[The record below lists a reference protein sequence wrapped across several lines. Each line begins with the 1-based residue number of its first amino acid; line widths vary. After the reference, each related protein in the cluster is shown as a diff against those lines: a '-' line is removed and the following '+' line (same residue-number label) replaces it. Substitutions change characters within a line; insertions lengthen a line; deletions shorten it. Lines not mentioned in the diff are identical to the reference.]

1 MVYSLNQPV
10 ACPSKPV
17 HLHLAAGITRQE
29 ATFGVH
35 PKHVVSAGVL
45 AVAAAE
51 AVGRRQTLRRGLQ
64 RSHSRLTTLFARHD
78 DADDDSTE
86 HSYEDR
92 TAITLENATV
102 RRGPEIILGDIDL
115 DVTMGERSVIVG
127 PNGCGKTTLLS
138 TIAGL
143 IPLETGDRFVRNVS
157 LGWLRQEAT
166 AGSTRTVMEEAVT
179 EMPARIALQE
189 LEQAGAKFG
198 SASTPAASAAAQA
211 AYDRASEQFEALG
224 GYDYETKAGRVLM
237 GLKFTKEDF
246 SRPCSEL
253 SGGWQMKVALAR
265 ALLREP
271 ELLLLDEPTNHMDSE
286 TKKWLA
292 NYLSHEL
299 PRNTT
304 LFVVTHDR
312 SLLENLRL
320 TTVLEISEKRVMTF
334 ECTSI
339 ADWEERRKDRG
350 EYLKKEIAKL
360 EKSAAADALY
370 ISKWGA
376 KAAFATMAQARAKK
390 LDKTRKQIA
399 VLKAETR
406 GLPSNDQG
414 TSSEEQSDGMLPLAA
429 VTKVKLKLPAAPLYR
444 HPPPGN
450 ILLSLAEMDIGHVA
464 EKPAIKNINFV
475 AATNTRTVLLG
486 PNGCGKTTMLRT
498 LAGTLSGL
506 SGHREVGVNKT
517 FGPAT
522 VALFTQDL
530 AQDLPSDMSPVE
542 YLSSVASSDNEAR
555 AALGALGLR
564 SGAHLSRIGDLS
576 GGEKGRV
583 ALALFTLKPADV
595 LLLDEPTNH
604 LDRIAV
610 KALAEGLREV
620 AGAAIIV
627 STHDQAFIDAL
638 QITHTVQVT
647 KATPEQPGSALCRTA
662 EGDAA
667 ARPMAGGTKSVGKPA
682 PETKKVD
689 VAKNASDKRQK
700 ALAAAW

>member
-1 MVYSLNQPV
+1 MACRLNQPV
-10 ACPSKPV
+10 ALPSKPV
-17 HLHLAAGITRQE
+17 HLHLAAAISRQE
-29 ATFGVH
+29 
-35 PKHVVSAGVL
+35 PSLVVYPQRVVAAGVL

-51 AVGRRQTLRRGLQ
+51 AVGKRQRLRRRLQ
-64 RSHSRLTTLFARHD
+64 RSHSRLTTLFARRV
-78 DADDDSTE
+78 DADDDNTND
-86 HSYEDR
+86 SYEDR
-92 TAITLENATV
+92 IAISLEGATV
-102 RRGPEIILGDIDL
+102 RRGPEVILGDVDL
-115 DVTMGERSVIVG
+115 DVTIGERAVIVG

-138 TIAGL
+138 TMAGL
-143 IPLETGDRFVRNVS
+143 LSLETGQRFVRDTS

-179 EMPARIALQE
+179 EMPALIALHE
-189 LEQAGAKFG
+189 LEKKGAKLG
-198 SASTPAASAAAQA
+198 SASTPAALAAAQA
-211 AYDRASEQFEALG
+211 EYDAAAEQFEALG
-224 GYDYETKAGRVLM
+224 GYDYEAKAARVLI

-246 SRPCSEL
+246 GRPCSEL

-292 NYLSHEL
+292 HYLSHEL
-299 PRNTT
+299 PRKTT

-339 ADWEERRKDRG
+339 GDWEERRKDRG
-350 EYLKKEIAKL
+350 DYLKKEIAKL

-390 LDKTRKQIA
+390 LDKTQKQIA

-406 GLPSNDQG
+406 GLPSEDKG
-414 TSSEEQSDGMLPLAA
+414 TTAGEEKPDGMLPLAA
-429 VTKVKLKLPAAPLYR
+429 VTKVKLRLPTAPLHR

-450 ILLSLAEMDIGHVA
+450 ILLSLEGMDIGHVA
-464 EKPAIKNINFV
+464 EKPAIKNVSFV

-498 LAGTLSGL
+498 LAGTLSCP
-506 SGHREVGVNKT
+506 SGHREVGVSKT

-530 AQDLPSDMSPVE
+530 AQDLPSDMTPVE
-542 YLSSVASSDNEAR
+542 YLSSVAVNDGEAR

-583 ALALFTLKPADV
+583 ALALFTLNPADV

-604 LDRIAV
+604 LDGIAV

-638 QITHTVQVT
+638 QITHTVHIT

-667 ARPMAGGTKSVGKPA
+667 ARPMAGAKSIGKLA
-682 PETKKVD
+682 PEAKVD
-689 VAKNASDKRQK
+689 LAKSALDKRQK